1 MTKSS
6 NDAFG
11 GWESQ
16 VHAGCRGWQ
25 FGYGYPVPD
34 MMGPGTGIIFYL
46 RVTPVPE
53 PRRIWGEYF
62 FSPTV
67 TRRVSN
73 TLLPL

>member
-34 MMGPGTGIIFYL
+34 PMGPGTGTIFY
-46 RVTPVPE
+46 P
-53 PRRIWGEYF
+53 
-62 FSPTV
+62 
-67 TRRVSN
+67 
-73 TLLPL
+73 